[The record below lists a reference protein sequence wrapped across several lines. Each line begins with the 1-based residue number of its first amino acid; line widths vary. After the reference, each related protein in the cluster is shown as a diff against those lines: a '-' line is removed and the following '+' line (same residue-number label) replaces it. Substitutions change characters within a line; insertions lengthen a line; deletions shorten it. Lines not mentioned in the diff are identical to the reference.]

1 VSSRQEGFENIEKK
15 IMEMVRSF
23 KSEMKDSDVGLM
35 SKTETQ
41 TKENLLNYLKAIEKL
56 LNRLIVEMRELEPDW
71 VRNTKN
77 NLEKSRQRDIKEKES
92 KENEKEQ

>member
-1 VSSRQEGFENIEKK
+1 MEELRTKIALLNKRGQDNKVSSRQEGFENIEKK

-41 TKENLLNYLKAIEKL
+41 TKENL
-56 LNRLIVEMRELEPDW
+56 
-71 VRNTKN
+71 
-77 NLEKSRQRDIKEKES
+77 
-92 KENEKEQ
+92 